1 MQSPSIH
8 SVQCDYFYLNYGV
21 VLLSAF
27 PTLRIVVTLQ
37 NVTETQVNSSA
48 IEDIGYL
55 IATTLSQP
63 LSHITFVRAQ
73 TGYTNITIVSN
84 STGGLP
90 AFLGNNTRRVP
101 TLGLTYVLMFLDDQA
116 FSSVTPETIALVC
129 TRLLCGCAF
138 VL

>member
-1 MQSPSIH
+1 MT
-8 SVQCDYFYLNYGV
+8 VFL
-21 VLLSAF
+21 LLSAF

-48 IEDIGYL
+48 REDIGYL

-73 TGYTNITIVSN
+73 TGYTNITILSN

-90 AFLGNNTRRVP
+90 FFLGNNTRRVP
-101 TLGLTYVLMFLDDQA
+101 TLGLTYVLTFLNDQELL
-116 FSSVTPETIALVC
+116 SVTPETIALVR
-129 TRLLCGCAF
+129 THSLCCKD
-138 VL
+138 